1 MGEDFIKCFQTAEG
15 ASYCVVFLFLLG
27 STILTVLEAFYLQS
41 RVALVKSGNTS
52 NSTHNE
58 EMLKNGLVVE
68 SSVNII
74 AGYFYYKFI
83 EIKASG
89 KASFDQLIGMRF
101 ADWFLTTPLMLL
113 SLVYLMRVNDASERY
128 RCSQSDSPALCE
140 NRVFD
145 SSTIPTLISLNMAML
160 VFGVVFVYTDSPVNW
175 IAYFASVASFVV
187 LSWIAKTRLYDETIT
202 PFPAIFVL
210 FVVLWGLYSFAILF
224 GKYNVFG
231 GQIGLNVLDMLS
243 KGAFGVYLYFLSTN
257 TLT

>member
-1 MGEDFIKCFQTAEG
+1 MRRVFVFAGINNLNRPGGVLPAVSSGPRQERQHIQFNAQRRDAEKRTGRGEFRQHH
-15 ASYCVVFLFLLG
+15 
-27 STILTVLEAFYLQS
+27 
-41 RVALVKSGNTS
+41 R
-52 NSTHNE
+52 
-58 EMLKNGLVVE
+58 
-68 SSVNII
+68 
-74 AGYFYYKFI
+74 GYFYYKFI

-160 VFGVVFVYTDSPVNW
+160 VFGVIFVYTDSPVNW